1 MNIFTKIYQKYIGRN
16 HGISRDVFL
25 IGKYAFKF
33 ASPRYGYDKFLQG
46 LLANMQETTFSKAG
60 WPELCP
66 VLVSVPG
73 GFLNI
78 MVRTRVMTDE
88 EFDDFEFKG
97 FIERDGYIVPVEAK
111 SDSFGWLDGKVVAI
125 DYGN

>member
-1 MNIFTKIYQKYIGRN
+1 MNLFSKTYQKHVGRR
-16 HGISRDVFL
+16 HGVSRDVFL

-46 LLANMQETTFSKAG
+46 LLANMQETKFSKAH

-66 VLVSVPG
+66 VLWSSVG
-73 GFLNI
+73 GFLII
-78 MVRTRVMTDE
+78 MPKLRELSLEEYLKFDYEGFTHTDS
-88 EFDDFEFKG
+88 
-97 FIERDGYIVPVEAK
+97 YVVPVEDK
-111 SDSFGWLDGKVVAI
+111 PESFGWLAGKVVAI